1 MRVESIEAFDK
12 EGRKVILRSA
22 CEDDAEDLIKY
33 LKETAKETLYLLREE
48 DEINLTVEDEK
59 GLIKMFLEL
68 DNALML
74 LAYVDGKHVGNCSFS
89 PVGLLKELLIDVI
102 WQLRSIKNIVAL
114 V

>member
-48 DEINLTVEDEK
+48 DEINLTV
-59 GLIKMFLEL
+59 
-68 DNALML
+68 
-74 LAYVDGKHVGNCSFS
+74 
-89 PVGLLKELLIDVI
+89 
-102 WQLRSIKNIVAL
+102 
-114 V
+114 